1 MFWGLL
7 PYLNK
12 KITSRRI
19 TALNLFVKDKYTKS
33 EAIDI
38 LSQCR
43 LLRESIDALEIAA
56 NRVLLPKLRLVNE
69 KTDNLDVLQ
78 VRDSTNVHR

>member
-1 MFWGLL
+1 MN
-7 PYLNK
+7 P
-12 KITSRRI
+12 
-19 TALNLFVKDKYTKS
+19 FVRDKYTKS

-69 KTDNLDVLQ
+69 KTDNLDVSQ
-78 VRDSTNVHR
+78 VRDKADVHG